1 MNDSHAAN
9 LTRTA
14 IFKRSMPM
22 KCIYRTASAFT
33 LLAPMLLAAAAEDS
47 LDWEALT
54 SPSPEYGLA
63 VGPDGHYLTRQNG
76 NWGENGASS
85 ILRYSGSGATLS
97 SPAWADP
104 AASESSFYFSDRQNL
119 GCFESDRASSQ
130 NLRGANLWCVR
141 WLGDRWS
148 EAYELPAPVNSDATE
163 YSPVVRDDGNLFFA
177 SDRSGGA
184 GLGDIYVARQNG
196 DSWTVDALGDSVNSS
211 GGEWNVEVSP
221 GGEFLLFEASHR
233 NTNRTVPGDLYMSRA
248 EADGWGDAVP
258 LSLLNTNGS
267 DLMPR
272 FLSDETFAYA
282 RSEGADVDMH
292 LAHIDR
298 ILPIEP
304 VVAAV
309 SRSQGQ
315 VHVLDP
321 ESLQTL
327 QRIDVGAGP
336 HDVAS
341 SEDGRLA
348 VVPLFGIFPKA
359 HEGPIEPGELQWQSR
374 PSAGVAV
381 VDLSAANS
389 TITRPLNDCKRPHG
403 SVTTAQA
410 HRAWITCENE
420 GTVLE
425 IDPRTGQTVRTFRV
439 EEGVHKLMHLPK
451 FDVLAATSPSA
462 GEAYLIDLE
471 SGQIVRFET
480 GSGAEALAA
489 SEDHATIYVA
499 NSQDRTVCE
508 ISVTRRELV
517 SCVPSGGHFPIALAV
532 DADENKLWVAH
543 NTSSEL
549 VSISIESG
557 KVIDRIPLPSPL
569 LGMAFDARS
578 RMIYVGLPRRNEILK
593 IDADTHDVVVTNG
606 SIGEI
611 DDIDLIPAVHFGY
624 PPDT

>member
-1 MNDSHAAN
+1 
-9 LTRTA
+9 
-14 IFKRSMPM
+14 M
-22 KCIYRTASAFT
+22 KCRYRTVGTFG
-33 LLAPMLLAAAAEDS
+33 LFAALPVTAADS
-47 LDWEALT
+47 VDWEALT
-54 SPSPEYGLA
+54 SPSPEYGLVA
-63 VGPDGHYLTRQNG
+63 GPDGHYLTRQDR
-76 NWGENGASS
+76 NWGENGASR
-85 ILRYSGSGATLS
+85 ILRYGGNGAALS

-104 AASESSFYFSDRQNL
+104 AASESSFYFSVEQNL
-119 GCFESDRASSQ
+119 GCFESDRPSSRDLQ
-130 NLRGANLWCVR
+130 GGNLWCVR
-141 WLGDRWS
+141 WLGDRWGT
-148 EAYELPAPVNSDATE
+148 AYELPSPVNSDATE
-163 YSPVVRDDGNLFFA
+163 YSPVVRDDGSLFFA

-184 GLGDIYVARQNG
+184 GLGDIYVATPNG
-196 DSWTVDALGDSVNSS
+196 ESWTVDALGASVNSS

-233 NTNRTVPGDLYMSRA
+233 TTNRTIPGDLYIARS
-248 EADGWGDAVP
+248 EADGWANAVP

-272 FLSDETFAYA
+272 FLSEETFTYA
-282 RSEGADVDMH
+282 RSEGSDVDMH
-292 LAHIDR
+292 LAQIDQV
-298 ILPIEP
+298 LPVEP

-315 VHVLDP
+315 VHLLDP
-321 ESLQTL
+321 HSLETL
-327 QRIDVGAGP
+327 RRIDVGAGP
-336 HDVAS
+336 HDIAS

-374 PSAGVAV
+374 PSAGVAI
-381 VDLSAANS
+381 VDLSAAS
-389 TITRPLNDCKRPHG
+389 DVTTLPLDGCDRPHG

-420 GTVLE
+420 GTVHE
-425 IDPRTGQTVRTFRV
+425 IDPRSGRTVRTFQV
-439 EEGVHKLMHLPK
+439 EEGVHKLMHLPN
-451 FDVLAATSPSA
+451 FNMLAATSPSA
-462 GEAYLIDLE
+462 GEAYLLDLE
-471 SGQIVRFET
+471 SGRVDRFET

-508 ISVTRRELV
+508 ISVERRELL
-517 SCVPSGGHFPIALAV
+517 SCVPSGGEFPIALAL

-557 KVIDRIPLPSPL
+557 EVLERIPLPSPL

-593 IDADTHDVVVTNG
+593 IDADTHDVVTSNG